1 MKKAG
6 AFSYYR
12 AKVFFIGLLLL
23 TFLGQGCSLKEIHK
37 QTQVV
42 ENMGTIEGKIEVSS
56 TQEGT
61 LLAALYRD
69 ENGIPAL
76 IGQHTVSQ
84 KGEFLFSDVPGD
96 YYIAAYID
104 NSKDGEYQP
113 GEHGNFYGLPT
124 KVPIVAQTTTMLSTI
139 FISGLMPETEM
150 KAVNKKDAIW
160 NNTGSVV
167 TLDDPRFGR
176 ENYAM
181 GLWKPVDFLNQAEGG
196 LFFLREYQQN
206 KLPVIL
212 VHGVNGGPLDWENVI
227 NGLNKEHFQPLVAY
241 YPSGLRLDMISDYL
255 VEAITMLQEKHGF
268 SDYAVVAHSMGGLVT
283 RSFVKK
289 YVRHSKENSKKLKLV
304 MTVNSPM
311 AGMSAAASG
320 VEHSPI
326 VVPSWRDVEP
336 NSEFLKDLHT
346 WEWPKY
352 IPYHLI
358 ISYTDGKSSDG
369 VVPLQSQSPMRLQ
382 SEATRMY
389 IFNDDHVGTLN
400 NDKFIE
406 TLNMVLSTALTR

>member
-1 MKKAG
+1 M
-6 AFSYYR
+6 
-12 AKVFFIGLLLL
+12 
-23 TFLGQGCSLKEIHK
+23 
-37 QTQVV
+37 
-42 ENMGTIEGKIEVSS
+42 
-56 TQEGT
+56 
-61 LLAALYRD
+61 
-69 ENGIPAL
+69 
-76 IGQHTVSQ
+76 
-84 KGEFLFSDVPGD
+84 
-96 YYIAAYID
+96 
-104 NSKDGEYQP
+104 
-113 GEHGNFYGLPT
+113 PT
-124 KVPIVAQTTTMLSTI
+124 KVTIVAQKETKLPT
-139 FISGLMPETEM
+139 ISGVFPETEM
-150 KAVNKKDAIW
+150 KSVDKRDAIW

-196 LFFLREYQQN
+196 LFFLQEYQQN

-227 NGLNKEHFQPLVAY
+227 TGLNKEHFQPLVAY

-289 YVRHSKENSKKLKLV
+289 YVRHSKENSQKLKLV

-311 AGMSAAASG
+311 AGMSAAAAG

-346 WEWPKY
+346 WEWPKD
-352 IPYHLI
+352 IPYHLV

-369 VVPLQSQSPMRLQ
+369 VVSLQSQSPMRLQ

-389 IFNDDHVGTLN
+389 IFNDDHVGTIN